1 MAMIK
6 YTLLVAGCFVGLA
19 LQGRTLQAAPQTIAK
34 NATTQATGAGPQNPT
49 SGLEGCRC
57 YTGAQALLNKQKNPE
72 TELLEYQGACGPAS
86 DTLGVACTSCVHD
99 SRRCLSR
106 SRRFSVRFV
115 SWLGKQ

>member
-6 YTLLVAGCFVGLA
+6 YTLLVAGCFVGIA
-19 LQGRTLQAAPQTIAK
+19 MQGRTLQACKPPQSIAK
-34 NATTQATGAGPQNPT
+34 NATTHV
-49 SGLEGCRC
+49 GLEGCRC

-86 DTLGVACTSCVHD
+86 NTLWVACTSFVHD
-99 SRRCLSR
+99 SGRCLSL